1 MAKYPYRCPECG
13 TEVILRQ
20 RVTQT
25 KRKCSY
31 CGIPITTAA
40 IDRQAQEKVKQQAI
54 TFLIIIGI
62 AVIIAYPPI
71 VWVTL
76 LIILLP
82 LIGIIC
88 LGIKKSKTKKNTQT
102 PLPIEIARKSNYS
115 PINRVS
121 PNPQTFSPHQIQ
133 EQTRSMP
140 ILTQRIGKVT
150 KPQAIAIVNKQK
162 KQSISNKTTIFANI
176 NKAKS
181 VYWFDIPL
189 KRLNSKGSLNILTY
203 DHQHE
208 KLYYLEVPHTYFT
221 ENISLFYV
229 RQDKQAISLELDATI
244 ENQFQD
250 VRTGSKKSHFRGFI
264 KDVYDCSSLTS
275 EIIEEDDKD
284 EDDLDSEDILSS
296 LYGEAVHLIGSHRFN
311 DDDGNDKDLFIL
323 REIRRGYYL
332 EMLVEYTKNDLS
344 NTSTSHR
351 VLPSFLPLLENKE
364 KTWKKFTKKASDE
377 DWLALDEIML
387 NTVLFS
393 SSHVLFA
400 GADLIGPDV
409 ADEAFDRF
417 GCYYPDEDLLPVFIF
432 ENTDYQLRLF
442 IPSDGGNK
450 FASDCAVGDEINSR
464 HNCFSSL
471 KKAQEFLDQR
481 LSYYIQES

>member
-1 MAKYPYRCPECG
+1 MPFLIKD
-13 TEVILRQ
+13 T
-20 RVTQT
+20 
-25 KRKCSY
+25 
-31 CGIPITTAA
+31 
-40 IDRQAQEKVKQQAI
+40 DKVK
-54 TFLIIIGI
+54 
-62 AVIIAYPPI
+62 
-71 VWVTL
+71 
-76 LIILLP
+76 
-82 LIGIIC
+82 
-88 LGIKKSKTKKNTQT
+88 KS
-102 PLPIEIARKSNYS
+102 
-115 PINRVS
+115 
-121 PNPQTFSPHQIQ
+121 
-133 EQTRSMP
+133 
-140 ILTQRIGKVT
+140 
-150 KPQAIAIVNKQK
+150 QAIAIVND
-162 KQSISNKTTIFANI
+162 QSTQNISSKTTVFSNI
-176 NKAKS
+176 NTAKS

-189 KRLNSKGSLNILTY
+189 KRLDNKGSLNILTY
-203 DHQHE
+203 DSQHE
-208 KLYYLEVPHTYFT
+208 KLYYLEVPHSYLT

-250 VRTGSKKSHFRGFI
+250 IRTGSKRSHFRGFV
-264 KDVYDCSSLTS
+264 KGVYDCSCLKS
-275 EIIEEDDKD
+275 EISEEDD
-284 EDDLDSEDILSS
+284 EDDSDSEDILSS
-296 LYGEAVHLIGSHRFN
+296 IYGEPVHLIGTHRFN

-377 DWLALDEIML
+377 DWSALDEIML
-387 NTVLFS
+387 NTVLCS

-400 GADLIGPDV
+400 GADLIGSDV
-409 ADEAFDRF
+409 ADEAVDRF

-442 IPSDGGNK
+442 IPSSCGNK
-450 FASDCAVGDEINSR
+450 FASDCSVGDEIDSS
-464 HNCFSSL
+464 HSCFSSL

>member
-1 MAKYPYRCPECG
+1 LHIREIYDSYDEIIPCSVASTANSNIHIDNHYELKVAMP
-13 TEVILRQ
+13 LL
-20 RVTQT
+20 T
-25 KRKCSY
+25 KD
-31 CGIPITTAA
+31 T
-40 IDRQAQEKVKQQAI
+40 DKVK
-54 TFLIIIGI
+54 
-62 AVIIAYPPI
+62 
-71 VWVTL
+71 
-76 LIILLP
+76 
-82 LIGIIC
+82 
-88 LGIKKSKTKKNTQT
+88 KS
-102 PLPIEIARKSNYS
+102 
-115 PINRVS
+115 
-121 PNPQTFSPHQIQ
+121 
-133 EQTRSMP
+133 
-140 ILTQRIGKVT
+140 
-150 KPQAIAIVNKQK
+150 QAIAIVNEQN
-162 KQSISNKTTIFANI
+162 KQSISNKTTVFANI
-176 NKAKS
+176 NNAKS

-189 KRLNSKGSLNILTY
+189 KRLNSKESLNILTY
-203 DHQHE
+203 DSQHE

-221 ENISLFYV
+221 ENLSLFYI
-229 RQDKQAISLELDATI
+229 RQDKQTISLELDATI

-250 VRTGSKKSHFRGFI
+250 IRTGSKNSHFRGFI
-264 KDVYDCSSLTS
+264 KGVYDCSCLMS
-275 EIIEEDDKD
+275 EISEEED
-284 EDDLDSEDILSS
+284 EDDLESEDILSS
-296 LYGEAVHLIGSHRFN
+296 LYGETVHLIATHRFT

-364 KTWKKFTKKASDE
+364 KTWKKFTKKVSDE

-387 NTVLFS
+387 NTVLCS

-400 GADLIGPDV
+400 GADLIGSDV
-409 ADEAFDRF
+409 ADEAVDRF

-450 FASDCAVGDEINSR
+450 FASDCAVGDEIDSSHNS
-464 HNCFSSL
+464 FSSL